1 MSQVKIK
8 FRSQES
14 EVVVPASEN
23 MLARVNHYNR
33 LWAIA
38 HDPKRTATDKNAAV
52 QEMEQMKKSMHEQ
65 LSGAILQTSGP
76 ITPDAGIAIV
86 SVEVITEPV
95 AKTVLTPKQA
105 ATAGK

>member
-1 MSQVKIK
+1 MKIK

>member
-23 MLARVNHYNR
+23 MLARVNHYNS

-65 LSGAILQTSGP
+65 LSGAILQAAGP